1 MEAVKKG
8 EQIAEGK
15 TKIIYAVDG
24 NTSEC
29 VVFSKDRITAG
40 NAAK

>member
-1 MEAVKKG
+1 MASIKKA
-8 EQIAEGK
+8 EQLAEGK
-15 TKIIYAVDG
+15 TKVIYAVEG
-24 NTSEC
+24 NTTEC